1 MEISNRKETINKE
14 ILYELKTTSVDCAIY
29 ADGRS
34 REKLLCYN
42 FGSNNANNFLSLPSY
57 KDEQTDDI
65 SQLNIKKIELQ
76 LEEINIRG
84 KLYLIKRDSE
94 TSKTGV
100 LLASIMYSYSFFD
113 KLGVFFSILFTILL
127 TKL

>member
-1 MEISNRKETINKE
+1 M
-14 ILYELKTTSVDCAIY
+14 DCAIY

-84 KLYLIKRDSE
+84 KRYLIKRDSE
-94 TSKTGV
+94 LEKTGILYDYDAAKNGIQV
-100 LLASIMYSYSFFD
+100 IVG
-113 KLGVFFSILFTILL
+113 KLIKNKKG
-127 TKL
+127 KLQKVKV